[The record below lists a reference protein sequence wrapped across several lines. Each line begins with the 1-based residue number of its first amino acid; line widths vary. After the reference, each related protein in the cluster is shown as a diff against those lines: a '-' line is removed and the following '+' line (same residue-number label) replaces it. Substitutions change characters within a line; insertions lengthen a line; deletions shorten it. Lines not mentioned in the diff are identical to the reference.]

1 MYKGNQMTKEK
12 KLELQKYK
20 EKTKN
25 MTDEQ
30 KKIYD
35 KLLSMQERIESFT
48 RELHTLIF
56 PEEYDFMYDS
66 VIEAKERRKGI
77 HQKEVI
83 SKASTQETTKTSLLF
98 LPTFKKAP
106 ARTKP
111 RTMKMEK

>member
-1 MYKGNQMTKEK
+1 MTKEK

-35 KLLSMQERIESFT
+35 KLLSMQERFESFA

-56 PEEYDFMYDS
+56 PAPNL
-66 VIEAKERRKGI
+66 II
-77 HQKEVI
+77 I
-83 SKASTQETTKTSLLF
+83 SLTSLCL
-98 LPTFKKAP
+98 
-106 ARTKP
+106 
-111 RTMKMEK
+111 